1 MLLLGPGEF
10 MSIRSRG
17 GTAARIRNLAQKYH
31 VGYVKTQCDAL
42 ADHITRLAGDDVELD
57 EVEQL
62 LIALQRS
69 GHLSRAE
76 MVQLQARYLR
86 EAKS

>member
-1 MLLLGPGEF
+1 MLYHSV
-10 MSIRSRG
+10 MSTRPQSA
-17 GTAARIRNLAQKYH
+17 TAAHIRNLAQEH
-31 VGYVKTQCDAL
+31 QVAYVQTPIDAL
-42 ADHITRLAGDDVELD
+42 AHHITRLADDHVELD
-57 EVEQL
+57 EIEQL

-69 GHLSRAE
+69 GHLSRIE